1 MPITHSKTTHAPIT
15 HTPGFPRARKGDP
28 MTSHLA
34 AAQVTTAESHYKAIH
49 DALTLYGPAGKDKIA
64 ALAGLDPSQV
74 ARRLPEMRRL
84 GLVGLTGET
93 VQSNSGRQEREWQ
106 AITQEK
112 TA

>member
-1 MPITHSKTTHAPIT
+1 MVDGGYI
-15 HTPGFPRARKGDP
+15 FPRARNSDP
-28 MTSHLA
+28 ATSHA
-34 AAQVTTAESHYKAIH
+34 AAGAVTTAAAHYGLIH
-49 DALTLYGPAGKDKIA
+49 AALILFGPAGKDRIA

-93 VQSNSGRQEREWQ
+93 VQSNSGRAEREWQ
-106 AITQEK
+106 AIDKKEQ

>member
-1 MPITHSKTTHAPIT
+1 MSA
-15 HTPGFPRARKGDP
+15 GGYVFPRARTRDP

-34 AAQVTTAESHYKAIH
+34 AAQVTTAADHYALIH
-49 DALTLYGPAGKDKIA
+49 AALLMSGPAGKDRIA
-64 ALAGLDPSQV
+64 VWAGLDSNQV

-93 VQSNSGRQEREWQ
+93 VQSHSGRQEREWQ

-112 TA
+112 DNG

>member
-1 MPITHSKTTHAPIT
+1 MDGGYA
-15 HTPGFPRARKGDP
+15 FPRARTRDP
-28 MTSHLA
+28 ITSHLA
-34 AAQVTTAESHYKAIH
+34 AAQVTTAGAHYAQIH
-49 DALTLYGPAGKDKIA
+49 DALILFGPSGKDRIA
-64 ALAGLDPSQV
+64 SLAGLDPSQV

-93 VQSNSGRQEREWQ
+93 VQSNSGRAEREWQ

>member
-1 MPITHSKTTHAPIT
+1 MTA
-15 HTPGFPRARKGDP
+15 GGYVFPRARTRDP
-28 MTSHLA
+28 VTSHLA
-34 AAQVTTAESHYKAIH
+34 AAQVTTAESHYQAIY
-49 DALTLYGPAGKDKIA
+49 DALTGWGPMGKDEIA

-93 VQSNSGRQEREWQ
+93 VQSRSGRQEREWQ
-106 AITQEK
+106 AITQQEK

>member
-1 MPITHSKTTHAPIT
+1 MVDGGYIFP
-15 HTPGFPRARKGDP
+15 FPRARKGDP

-49 DALTLYGPAGKDKIA
+49 DALAGWGPMGKDEIA

-93 VQSNSGRQEREWQ
+93 VQSRSGRAEREWA
-106 AITQEK
+106 AIPQEK
-112 TA
+112 THE

>member
-1 MPITHSKTTHAPIT
+1 MVDGGYI
-15 HTPGFPRARKGDP
+15 FPRARTRDP

-34 AAQVTTAESHYKAIH
+34 AAQVTTAESHYTAIH
-49 DALTLYGPAGKDKIA
+49 EALTGWGPMGKDEIA

-93 VQSNSGRQEREWQ
+93 VQSRSGRAEREWQ
-106 AITQEK
+106 AIFKET

>member
-1 MPITHSKTTHAPIT
+1 MSA
-15 HTPGFPRARKGDP
+15 GGYAFPRARTRDP
-28 MTSHLA
+28 VTSHLA
-34 AAQVTTAESHYKAIH
+34 AAQVTTADSHYQAIY
-49 DALTLYGPAGKDKIA
+49 DALAGWGPMGKDEIA

-93 VQSNSGRQEREWQ
+93 VQSRSGRQEREWQ
-106 AITQEK
+106 AIDQQEK

>member
-1 MPITHSKTTHAPIT
+1 MTA
-15 HTPGFPRARKGDP
+15 GGYVFPRARTGDP
-28 MTSHLA
+28 ATSHIA
-34 AAQVTTAESHYKAIH
+34 AAAVTSADYHYARIH
-49 DALTLYGPAGKDKIA
+49 DALMVFGPAGKDRIA

-93 VQSNSGRQEREWQ
+93 VQSRSGRAEREWQ
-106 AITQEK
+106 AITQQEM

>member
-1 MPITHSKTTHAPIT
+1 MANGGYAFP
-15 HTPGFPRARKGDP
+15 FPRARTRDP

-34 AAQVTTAESHYKAIH
+34 AAQVTTADSHYQAIH
-49 DALTLYGPAGKDKIA
+49 EALAGWGPMGKDEIA

-93 VQSNSGRQEREWQ
+93 VQSRSGRQEREWQ